1 MHGNGQIYVVMN
13 ENGFVF
19 VGLAK
24 KKKILKMAKDSLN
37 CKWF

>member
-24 KKKILKMAKDSLN
+24 KKKNIKDG
-37 CKWF
+37 KG